1 MNDPYDCHGGPGT
14 TEPACGACITCL
26 HRVIGDKDA
35 RIVALQHAL
44 GLAVLMHND
53 WLEMQEDG
61 YAGAYY
67 AFVKGNDDEWDV
79 IMKAFKD
86 S

>member
-1 MNDPYDCHGGPGT
+1 
-14 TEPACGACITCL
+14 
-26 HRVIGDKDA
+26 
-35 RIVALQHAL
+35 
-44 GLAVLMHND
+44 
-53 WLEMQEDG
+53 MQEDG

-79 IMKAFKD
+79 LMKAFKD